1 MGVSLLI
8 ASQQFKG
15 SLSARAAT
23 EAIGRG
29 VRDALPDAQLD
40 LAPLA
45 DGGQGTVDA
54 IVLSR
59 EDGED
64 RRSAVLSPSG
74 RHVLARWG
82 YLPDT
87 GKGSE
92 AIIEMA
98 AASGLTLVAAN
109 LAPRPLSEAEL
120 AAGKRPHSRYD
131 VLDGSTFGTG
141 QLIRAALDAGCAR
154 IQVGAGDSG
163 TCDGGIGAATALGC
177 RFFDANGAELPK
189 GPRHLRQL
197 ARIDLGGLDPRLT
210 HVPLTVLCDAR
221 NPLLGAEGTARVYGP
236 QKGADADAVEL
247 LEAGLEHLSLVVKE
261 QLGKR
266 LEAEPGGGA
275 AGGLGYGLAALC
287 NASLKRGFDAVSEAL
302 GLFQR
307 VSDVDVVI
315 TGEGQIDA
323 QTSFE
328 KGPWSLGRL
337 AHMQK
342 KRVVA
347 FAGAVVASASSTR
360 DAFDEVITVTPKD
373 AGVPSANQ
381 AAALLEAAAKKWALS
396 QRWK

>member
-1 MGVSLLI
+1 MGVNLLI
-8 ASQQFKG
+8 APQQFKG

-23 EAIGRG
+23 EAIARG
-29 VRDALPDAQLD
+29 VRDALPEAQLD

-59 EDGED
+59 GDGED
-64 RRSAVLSPSG
+64 RRTAVQGPVG
-74 RHVLARWG
+74 RQVLARWG

-87 GKGSE
+87 GQGPE
-92 AIIEMA
+92 GIIEMA
-98 AASGLTLVAAN
+98 AASGLVLVAAG
-109 LAPRPLSEAEL
+109 LPRATASKP
-120 AAGKRPHSRYD
+120 YD
-131 VLDGSTFGTG
+131 LLDASTFGTG
-141 QLIRAALDAGCAR
+141 ELISAALDAGCAR
-154 IQVGAGDSG
+154 IQVGAGDSA
-163 TCDGGIGAATALGC
+163 TCDGGVGAALALGC
-177 RFFDANGAELPK
+177 RFLDANGAELPR

-197 ARIDLGGLDPRLT
+197 ARIDVDGLDPRLHT
-210 HVPLTVLCDAR
+210 VPLTVLCDVR
-221 NPLLGAEGTARVYGP
+221 NPLLGEEGTARVYGP

-247 LEAGLEHLSLVVKE
+247 LEAGLEHLSRIVKQ

-266 LEAEPGGGA
+266 LETEPGAGS
-275 AGGLGYGLAALC
+275 AGGLGYGLAVFC
-287 NASLKRGFDAVSEAL
+287 NAQLKRGFDTVSEAL

-307 VSDVDVVI
+307 VSDVEVVI

-323 QTSFE
+323 QTQYD

-337 AHMQK
+337 ARMQK

-347 FAGAVVASASSTR
+347 FAGAVLGPASSTR

-373 AGVPSANQ
+373 QGVPKAAE
-381 AAALLEAAAKKWALS
+381 AAALLEAAAKKWAQT